1 LGWHS
6 NSKAVGVTVEVPVVA
21 GPHVL
26 VGVVVRNA
34 CSAVE
39 LEKESVVLITEF
51 LILLPLF
58 KVLPPQLLIVSL

>member
-1 LGWHS
+1 M
-6 NSKAVGVTVEVPVVA
+6 
-21 GPHVL
+21 L
-26 VGVVVRNA
+26 VGVVVRDA

-51 LILLPLF
+51 LIILPLL